1 MASAAYGKSRRHRKN
16 KRLRR
21 ERGRFRHHLICPDLP
36 KVLGSCFIRH
46 GGACAESMQNRA
58 RESGPCEAD
67 QFPKPLSRRL
77 SATTLPISSPYSFVP
92 LQRRP
97 ALARHL
103 ANDSMRQ
110 VKPFCSAYATSAALL
125 SNFLECIDGCFVMP
139 TSLNWYVWAV
149 TLSLWDEGGITRKFY

>member
-1 MASAAYGKSRRHRKN
+1 MSDLKVDCPNGTMRPNLPRSAEGAVKLLYPTWW
-16 KRLRR
+16 RLRR
-21 ERGRFRHHLICPDLP
+21 KH
-36 KVLGSCFIRH
+36 
-46 GGACAESMQNRA
+46 AESRSGIRA
-58 RESGPCEAD
+58 LRSGSVSQAAFKTAFGNNIAD
-67 QFPKPLSRRL
+67 FKPLLVRTSTTSYCSGDSR
-77 SATTLPISSPYSFVP
+77 P
-92 LQRRP
+92 
-97 ALARHL
+97 RHL